1 LIKCKKYIDQWNKA
15 EEPAS
20 HRIYIHI

>member
-15 EEPAS
+15 EELAS